1 MTTVRP
7 ISTQPL
13 PANATCVFEGK
24 LFSVYQWEQTLY
36 DGSTATFEKV
46 KRPDTVLVFA
56 TTNDRKILLLTQEQ
70 PGYNEPFVGVAGGR
84 VEDGE
89 DPETAALRELLEETG
104 YTSDDMVLWKA
115 EQPLAKIEW
124 AMYTFIARNCRSVS
138 DMMLDAGEKMILKP
152 VTLDE
157 LIELGTSD
165 GFYERNVIPDLY
177 KAKLN
182 PSYRKELEE
191 LFFGG

>member
-1 MTTVRP
+1 MTITRP
-7 ISTQPL
+7 LSSQPI
-13 PANATCVFEGK
+13 PTTASCVFEGK

-36 DGSTATFEKV
+36 DGSITTFEKV

-56 TTNDRKILLLTQEQ
+56 TTDNGEILLLTQEQ
-70 PGYNEPFVGVAGGR
+70 PGHNEPYVGVAGGR
-84 VEDGE
+84 IEDGE
-89 DPETAALRELLEETG
+89 DPEAAALRELLEETG
-104 YTSDDMVLWKA
+104 YTSDDVILWKA

-138 DMMLDAGEKMILKP
+138 DMKLDAGEKMILKP

-157 LIELGTSD
+157 LIELGTTD

-177 KAKLN
+177 KAKHNL
-182 PSYRKELEE
+182 SFYKELQS
-191 LFFGG
+191 LFFPS

>member
-1 MTTVRP
+1 MQINRP
-7 ISTQPL
+7 TSSQPL
-13 PANATCVFEGK
+13 PPDAVCVFTGT
-24 LFSVYQWEQTLY
+24 LFNVYQWEQTFY
-36 DGSTATFEKV
+36 DGSIATFEKV
-46 KRPDTVLVFA
+46 SRPDTVVVFA
-56 TTNDRKILLLTQEQ
+56 TTNDKKILLLTQEQ

-84 VEDGE
+84 IEDGE
-89 DPETAALRELLEETG
+89 DPKAAALRELLEETG
-104 YTSDDMVLWKA
+104 YASDDIVLWKS
-115 EQPLAKIEW
+115 EQPLSKVEW
-124 AMYTFIARNCRSVS
+124 ALYTFIARNCCNVS
-138 DMMLDAGEKMILKP
+138 NMSLDAGEKMILKP

-177 KAKLN
+177 KAKFD